1 MKIKI
6 KPLTTSNGR
15 PTQYGLLGPNL
26 VPRVF
31 RLFGQMGNAG
41 KTVPLTKQPEDSG
54 YEIGMSSTRDDLSLS
69 SSGGWILLKR

>member
-41 KTVPLTKQPEDSG
+41 KTAPLTKQPEDSG